1 MKSES
6 EKLNN
11 EVLNLREEFKLLHTN
26 YRNMESE
33 CSKLRIENESL
44 KKSETNMKK
53 ELEKK
58 ENTINEMKIKY
69 EGGLASK
76 DSIVREQQMEL
87 AKLHKIIADLTFE
100 TYKLVGSSEENP
112 MLTNNPNISSSINHS
127 SRYSF
132 VSTNQY

>member
-26 YRNMESE
+26 YRNMEGE
-33 CSKLRIENESL
+33 CNRLRSENESL
-44 KKSETNMKK
+44 KKSEINYKK
-53 ELEKK
+53 EIEKK
-58 ENTINEMKIKY
+58 DNTINEMKVKY

-112 MLTNNPNISSSINHS
+112 ILNNATTTASLNHS
-127 SRYSF
+127 VQYSF
-132 VSTNQY
+132 MSTNQN